1 MWKKFGP
8 GPPSFGQNLKEGI
21 FSQENAPTD
30 KTTKHYINISLYNL
44 TCSFDAQAELFHA
57 PCSDQGCLGPRIGS
71 NSLGFVGHLFDAL
84 KSVTFTLKW
93 HVDYFNLT
101 LRNIATI
108 NFLNNLSYRDRW
120 NIISPQFPS
129 WLLSDPSDPS
139 FWSVWS
145 FQCPG

>member
-1 MWKKFGP
+1 MCQKNWAGHSPPPLFGK
-8 GPPSFGQNLKEGI
+8 NLKEGI
-21 FSQENAPTD
+21 FSQENVPTD

-71 NSLGFVGHLFDAL
+71 NSLGFDGHLFDAL

-93 HVDYFNLT
+93 HVDSFNLT

-108 NFLNNLSYRDRW
+108 NFLNFLSYRDR
-120 NIISPQFPS
+120 
-129 WLLSDPSDPS
+129 
-139 FWSVWS
+139 
-145 FQCPG
+145 